1 MAITDFTFFKP
12 QDQIQSEMLASLL
25 SAIPDAHTDED
36 GILAIVFSIE
46 SGQLET
52 VYLANQLALEDT
64 FIQTASLQAL
74 QRHGDEYGVAMKD
87 GTYSVGTLLFTGDG
101 GTYVPVN
108 TEVAYDPGNGLDV
121 VYFNTTSDGTV
132 PNPGIPTAP
141 VAADAGAGTLA
152 AGLYEYAVS
161 FQTASG
167 ETLIGPP
174 SNALTIAVNHNITL
188 TGIPLGGTGTIARNL
203 YQRINGGAWAKIAH
217 VGIVAAL
224 NNNTTTTVTL
234 GAGALGGTE
243 PQVDSAHAVT
253 VNGIAQSSGVDG
265 NASIGTITVLT
276 NAPGTLVA
284 VTNPT
289 AFTGGTEPEDTETYR
304 QRLLQWVRNPQ
315 TGSADDLKAWAEAV
329 PGVETATVFPNT
341 TTEANKL
348 SVNAASVETSIAD
361 WANYAN
367 ATLAQSATQA
377 LDGTQ
382 SLRLTAIANGD
393 MGAVSSGSPALTVI
407 PGEYYSA
414 MAAFRAGSTARTVL
428 VGIQWRDVADAVIS
442 TQFGAA
448 YTQDSNANWLN
459 APVAYF
465 QAPANATHA
474 CVVVYVSGAV
484 TGEIHYVD
492 RMLLIHGLQTTWVA
506 GGAILSPAPGHTT
519 IRISGPDGAIPSAAV
534 ISATAAA
541 LSLQDLADAS
551 IHVAAFTAVPT
562 GVTVDVTTSGTYT
575 LADVTPSVQTA
586 ISDYINSLPIGGTLY
601 LSGIVDAAFGLPGV
615 ADVVVTSPA
624 TNQTTAASEKR
635 TPGTITVT

>member
-108 TEVAYDPGNGLDV
+108 TEVAYDPGNGLEV

-141 VAADAGAGTLA
+141 VAADAGAGAIA

-161 FQTASG
+161 FVTAAG

-174 SNALTIAVNHNITL
+174 SNALTIAVNHNINL
-188 TGIPLGGTGTIARNL
+188 TAVPLGGTGTTAR
-203 YQRINGGAWAKIAH
+203 RIYRRLNGGAWAFLK
-217 VGIVAAL
+217 AL
-224 NNNTTTTVTL
+224 NDNTTTATTDNL
-234 GAGALGGTE
+234 AAPAGGAE
-243 PQVDSAHAVT
+243 PQVDSAHAIT

-315 TGSADDLKAWAEAV
+315 TGSSDDLKAWAEAV

-341 TTEANKL
+341 TIEANML
-348 SVNAASVETSIAD
+348 SANAASVETNITD

-377 LDGTQ
+377 LSGTQ

-393 MGAVSSGSPALTVI
+393 MGAMSAASLTVV

-414 MAAFRAGSTARTVL
+414 LASFRAGSTARTVL
-428 VGIQWRDVADAVIS
+428 AGIQWRDAGDTIIS
-442 TQFGAA
+442 TQFGAG
-448 YTQDSNANWLN
+448 YTQDSNANWAQ
-459 APVAYF
+459 APVAYL
-465 QAPANATHA
+465 QAPANATKA
-474 CVVVYVSGAV
+474 RVVVYVSGAV

-492 RMLLIHGLQTTWVA
+492 EMLLIHGLQTTWVA
-506 GGAILSPAPGHTT
+506 GGAILSPAPGHST
-519 IRISGPDGAIPSAAV
+519 IRISGPNGAIPSAAV

-562 GVTVDVTTSGTYT
+562 AVTVDVTTSGTYT